1 MRMQGTSKRED
12 RQVHQMRHIKMN
24 WLLALECFALGAAG
38 ALAMFLVICFI
49 PEIEDFFRSQK

>member
-1 MRMQGTSKRED
+1 MQGTCQHED
-12 RQVHQMRHIKMN
+12 EQVHQVRQDKMN

-49 PEIEDFFRSQK
+49 PEIEDFFRNQK